1 MGGIKTA
8 HRTATATRLQI
19 TIADRVRMRDPIC
32 RGPKS
37 PQELAPLFPLA
48 RKSVAPASSGLSLDR
63 SGWVVRNQVSRQI
76 FGCQSFYPDEAMG
89 SCRDSGLGTRDSG
102 LGTRDSGLG
111 TRDSGL
117 GTRASGL
124 GTGDSVRQTR

>member
-1 MGGIKTA
+1 MGGNKTA
-8 HRTATATRLQI
+8 HRAVTATRLQI

-63 SGWVVRNQVSRQI
+63 SGWVVRGQI
-76 FGCQSFYPDEAMG
+76 NGRIRGCQSLHPDEAMA
-89 SCRDSGLGTRDSG
+89 LGRG
-102 LGTRDSGLG
+102 MGNGE
-111 TRDSGL
+111 
-117 GTRASGL
+117 
-124 GTGDSVRQTR
+124 